1 MVSCKLASGHSPF
14 FHGISSKRASR
25 SPVTWQKFMCRCKG
39 KGMEIKSYHMW
50 KTGQECLGNLRKLF
64 CDMLERRYHLNHFAC
79 KFHWVVPAERKGL
92 QEPWVSNLVFQKKD
106 CFITWWK
113 HRKKTLKILRFKLQ
127 GAQLTS
133 NDDSPGSQIS
143 QSSLIYSGQRWMDPL
158 AMGF

>member
-1 MVSCKLASGHSPF
+1 MQISLGSACRKERASGAMGF
-14 FHGISSKRASR
+14 
-25 SPVTWQKFMCRCKG
+25 
-39 KGMEIKSYHMW
+39 KSCF
-50 KTGQECLGNLRKLF
+50 T
-64 CDMLERRYHLNHFAC
+64 
-79 KFHWVVPAERKGL
+79 
-92 QEPWVSNLVFQKKD
+92 KKK
-106 CFITWWK
+106 IVK